1 MKQARLNQ
9 KRRPQRRQATGE
21 WCDMPGIEPGIDR
34 PTRRV
39 VVLIVLLILVAAA
52 LRGYLPVHPR
62 ELSAEPGSSL
72 PATILVVA
80 VLAVA
85 VALLVIAVIAR
96 LREPPALAPSAGE
109 LSDTLG
115 GGTARPSWRVLL
127 IGLAVIV
134 AWLLVAIFLSR
145 LFALHNVNPSASI
158 PDSSAPPVV
167 HDTGSPPKQPNNDA
181 GDMVGILLASTVL
194 LFLMIVVA
202 AAITSRRR
210 WRAAQKLRPAT
221 IGDDDVASRAPAK
234 RSELLARAAEL
245 GLAAM
250 SDLTREPRQA
260 IIACYAAMER
270 ELANVPGAVPQDC
283 DTSTEVLARAVE
295 HHALHADNA
304 VELVKLFEEARFSQ
318 HVMNERHREVAV
330 QALRLVL
337 AELWS
342 AV

>member
-1 MKQARLNQ
+1 
-9 KRRPQRRQATGE
+9 
-21 WCDMPGIEPGIDR
+21 MPGIEPGIDR

-80 VLAVA
+80 ALAVA

-134 AWLLVAIFLSR
+134 AWLLVATLLSR

-158 PDSSAPPVV
+158 PDSSA
-167 HDTGSPPKQPNNDA
+167 PPKQPNNDA

-194 LFLMIVVA
+194 LFLITVVA

-260 IIACYAAMER
+260 IIACYVAMER

-337 AELWS
+337 TELRS
-342 AV
+342 PA